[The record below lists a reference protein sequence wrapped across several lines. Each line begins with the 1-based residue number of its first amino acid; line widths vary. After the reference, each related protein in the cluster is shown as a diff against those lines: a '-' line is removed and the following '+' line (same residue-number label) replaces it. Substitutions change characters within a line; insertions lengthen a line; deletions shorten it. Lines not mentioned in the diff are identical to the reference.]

1 MQNLSDLLDAANIEG
16 LALDRQ
22 PTGWVASLSFPPG
35 YGPGSW
41 SPLEFATTPSEAIA
55 KALRLHA
62 PRVEPAPVQVAPVAD
77 TPPALCPPPY

>member
-1 MQNLSDLLDAANIEG
+1 VVTLAELLDAANIEG

-35 YGPGSW
+35 YGNW

-62 PRVEPAPVQVAPVAD
+62 PRVETLVPVASIV
-77 TPPALCPPPY
+77 PPPPY

>member
-1 MQNLSDLLDAANIEG
+1 MPDLSDLLDAANIEG

-35 YGPGSW
+35 YGNW
-41 SPLEFATTPSEAIA
+41 SPLEFATTASEAIA

-62 PRVEPAPVQVAPVAD
+62 PAPQGPVASIV
-77 TPPALCPPPY
+77 PPPPY